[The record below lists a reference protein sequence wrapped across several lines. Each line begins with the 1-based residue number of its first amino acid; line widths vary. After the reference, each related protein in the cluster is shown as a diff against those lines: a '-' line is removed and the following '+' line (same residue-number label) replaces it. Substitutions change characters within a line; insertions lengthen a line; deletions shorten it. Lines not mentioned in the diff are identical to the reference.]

1 MAKKERKRS
10 KFPWLILIILILAL
24 VLAWKFGL
32 LKGFGLGS
40 GLGLGNDTQN
50 AEETQSISTSE
61 EQTTVASQEIHIEVA
76 GDQYLWNGEEVT
88 LDTIKTN
95 LDALEENTKVILT
108 DNEAVQNAY
117 QEVLDVLNESS
128 IQFDQVNK

>member
-1 MAKKERKRS
+1 MAKKEKKRS
-10 KFPWLILIILILAL
+10 KLPWLLLLIIILAL

-50 AEETQSISTSE
+50 AEATQSVSASE
-61 EQTTVASQEIHIEVA
+61 EQAEVSTQEINIEVA

-95 LDALEENTKVILT
+95 LDGLEENTKVIMT

-117 QEVLDVLNESS
+117 QEVLDVLNESN